1 LPCPDFLPVD
11 RQVTEWLTQSF
22 LGALI
27 LFPSQSARFT
37 FLASFNIQTNAFVK
51 RQSFNEIYVKRI
63 MLPEA
68 FFSSFY
74 QANLSEISQMLR
86 YLGLGQ
92 VKGLKKPANT
102 LFPAGQQPKQLQPGP
117 MA

>member
-1 LPCPDFLPVD
+1 
-11 RQVTEWLTQSF
+11 
-22 LGALI
+22 
-27 LFPSQSARFT
+27 
-37 FLASFNIQTNAFVK
+37 
-51 RQSFNEIYVKRI
+51 